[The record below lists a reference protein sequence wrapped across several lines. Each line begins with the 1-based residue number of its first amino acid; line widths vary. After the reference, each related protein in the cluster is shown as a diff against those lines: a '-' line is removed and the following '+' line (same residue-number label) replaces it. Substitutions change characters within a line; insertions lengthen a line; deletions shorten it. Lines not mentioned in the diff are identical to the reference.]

1 MIDNMMRR
9 GDVAGVAAHKED
21 FISITISDRETFD
34 MSNYS
39 ENSVKN

>member
-1 MIDNMMRR
+1 MIDNMIGGGMF
-9 GDVAGVAAHKED
+9 AGGAAHKED
-21 FISITISDRETFD
+21 FISITISDRVTFD